1 MIKKSLKTGKIK
13 TRKIKKGKVK
23 TIKPI
28 NKYLQEFKKN
38 KKKRT
43 SLIILLLLILLA
55 IFVYKNVGLFVVA
68 SVNGKPISR
77 IALIKELE
85 KQGGKQVLDS
95 IITKQ
100 TILGEASKKK
110 IAVSDKELSDKI
122 DEVKSDLEKQGTDL
136 ESVLKYQ
143 NQSMEDFKDT
153 IKMRLIIEKLLADK
167 VKVSGEEIKEYYDK
181 NKDMFDKTK
190 TFEELKDDIKD
201 QVYQGKLS
209 QEYKKWIQDIRSS
222 AKINYFVNF

>member
-181 NKDMFDKTK
+181 NKDMFDKK
-190 TFEELKDDIKD
+190 ASVSPNLL
-201 QVYQGKLS
+201 Q
-209 QEYKKWIQDIRSS
+209 
-222 AKINYFVNF
+222 